1 MRITVRLSDGL
12 GEDLK
17 RRTDN
22 VSRYVEEAL
31 TEKIQREERR
41 RARQEIL
48 DMAEGESIDPALH
61 DQNQKMRRDEGRH
74 GTGLPHGGDALI
86 THR

>member
-1 MRITVRLSDGL
+1 MRIIVRLSDDL
-12 GEDLK
+12 REDVK

-41 RARQEIL
+41 RNRQEIL
-48 DMAEGESIDPALH
+48 QMAGVESVDPILH
-61 DQNQKMRRDEGRH
+61 DQNQETCRDEDQH
-74 GTGLPHGGDALI
+74 GAVHFAEQ
-86 THR
+86 

>member
-1 MRITVRLSDGL
+1 MRITVRLSDDL
-12 GEDLK
+12 GEDVK

-48 DMAEGESIDPALH
+48 DMAGGESVDPALH
-61 DQNQKMRRDEGRH
+61 DQNQRMRQDEDRH
-74 GTGLPHGGDALI
+74 GAAQFAEQ
-86 THR
+86 

>member
-1 MRITVRLSDGL
+1 MRITVRLSDDL
-12 GEDLK
+12 GEDVK

-31 TEKIQREERR
+31 TEKIRREERR

-48 DMAEGESIDPALH
+48 DMAGDESVDPALH
-61 DQNQKMRRDEGRH
+61 DQNQQMRRTEDRH
-74 GTGLPHGGDALI
+74 GAAQFAKQ
-86 THR
+86 

>member
-1 MRITVRLSDGL
+1 MRITVRLSDDL
-12 GEDLK
+12 GEDVK

-31 TEKIQREERR
+31 TEKIRREERR

-48 DMAEGESIDPALH
+48 DMAGDESVAPALH
-61 DQNQKMRRDEGRH
+61 DQNQQMRRTEDRH
-74 GTGLPHGGDALI
+74 GAAQFAEQ
-86 THR
+86 

>member
-1 MRITVRLSDGL
+1 MRITVRLSDEL
-12 GEDLK
+12 GEDVK

-22 VSRYVEEAL
+22 VSRFVEEAL

-48 DMAEGESIDPALH
+48 HMAGGESVDPTLH
-61 DQNQKMRRDEGRH
+61 DQNQNMRRNEDRRGA
-74 GTGLPHGGDALI
+74 GVPGG
-86 THR
+86 HQ